1 MFISYHKQKFCQW
14 RHRGRARRRA
24 GFSMRCGRKYGR
36 IGLLLRRTPAGA
48 KNFPAQRKKRIPH
61 AVPRGTRFPLNQ
73 RTFLL
78 SAPGVVTMTFSGVMT
93 SAPLAVAAPLNIFS
107 TIALNVFTISP
118 SVSYTAVPLI

>member
-1 MFISYHKQKFCQW
+1 MEAS
-14 RHRGRARRRA
+14 RARTAACGVFHEVRQEIRAQRAPAPAHTRRSKE
-24 GFSMRCGRKYGR
+24 FS
-36 IGLLLRRTPAGA
+36 
-48 KNFPAQRKKRIPH
+48 AQRKKRIPH